1 MPPLF
6 QLVQQLSALD
16 TEELYRTLNMGIGMV
31 VIVAPSDVSAVQSA
45 IDEPTFI
52 IGNLTSHDSNSG
64 PSQTNRVLLS

>member
-6 QLVQQLSALD
+6 QLVHQLSALD

-45 IDEPTFI
+45 IIEPTFI
-52 IGNLTSHDSNSG
+52 IGSLVHHTSDQHS
-64 PSQTNRVLLS
+64 RVSLS